1 MDIAGVGQPVRG
13 FLLRIVQYLGRE
25 GQLWG
30 VLQVGGGGYDA
41 LGGARLGGGGVPAGV
56 AGLGVVWTVDGR
68 DALRCNGFGLSTCV
82 YDRCAGSWP
91 GGPARAANWGDFR
104 GWVC

>member
-30 VLQVGGGGYDA
+30 VLQVGGGGYTST
-41 LGGARLGGGGVPAGV
+41 LVLHWGGGGVLAVV
-56 AGLGVVWTVDGR
+56 AGRGVIWTVDG
-68 DALRCNGFGLSTCV
+68 
-82 YDRCAGSWP
+82 
-91 GGPARAANWGDFR
+91 
-104 GWVC
+104 

>member
-30 VLQVGGGGYDA
+30 VLQVGGGGYYA
-41 LGGARLGGGGVPAGV
+41 LGSARLGGGGVVAGV
-56 AGLGVVWTVDGR
+56 VSLGGGLDGGRLRSAALQWVWPEY
-68 DALRCNGFGLSTCV
+68 LWL
-82 YDRCAGSWP
+82 
-91 GGPARAANWGDFR
+91 
-104 GWVC
+104 

>member
-30 VLQVGGGGYDA
+30 VLQVGGGGYTSTPVPP
-41 LGGARLGGGGVPAGV
+41 LGGGGVVAGV
-56 AGLGVVWTVDGR
+56 AGRGVVWTMDG
-68 DALRCNGFGLSTCV
+68 
-82 YDRCAGSWP
+82 
-91 GGPARAANWGDFR
+91 
-104 GWVC
+104 

>member
-30 VLQVGGGGYDA
+30 VLQVGGGG
-41 LGGARLGGGGVPAGV
+41 
-56 AGLGVVWTVDGR
+56 
-68 DALRCNGFGLSTCV
+68 
-82 YDRCAGSWP
+82 
-91 GGPARAANWGDFR
+91 
-104 GWVC
+104 

>member
-30 VLQVGGGGYDA
+30 VLHVGGGGYNT
-41 LGGARLGGGGVPAGV
+41 LGSARLGGGGVVAGV
-56 AGLGVVWTVDGR
+56 VGLGGGLDSGRARCVALQWVWPEY
-68 DALRCNGFGLSTCV
+68 LWL
-82 YDRCAGSWP
+82 
-91 GGPARAANWGDFR
+91 
-104 GWVC
+104 